1 MLVYEFSQ
9 MRLLLLNSSLIIH
22 KTNSLGSQV
31 SVCTFLCIYVLMPL
45 EYNLTIR
52 FGVKPLEFPCICY
65 GRAMYTHS
73 YVHIG
78 FSKYETVYCKFPNRM
93 I

>member
-31 SVCTFLCIYVLMPL
+31 SVCTFHYIYVLMPL

-52 FGVKPLEFPCICY
+52 FGVKPLEFPCICLW
-65 GRAMYTHS
+65 
-73 YVHIG
+73 
-78 FSKYETVYCKFPNRM
+78 
-93 I
+93 